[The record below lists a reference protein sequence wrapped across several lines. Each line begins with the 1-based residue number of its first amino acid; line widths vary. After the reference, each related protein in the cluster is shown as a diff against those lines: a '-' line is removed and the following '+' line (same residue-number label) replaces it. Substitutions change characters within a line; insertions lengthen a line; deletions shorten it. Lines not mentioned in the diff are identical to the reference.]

1 MRLIYSVGGAAITY
15 LLTPCFT
22 TALIVRALIFIIYL
36 PLPTNVDNFFAMYL
50 MLKRFEQQF

>member
-22 TALIVRALIFIIYL
+22 TALIVGALVFIIYL

-50 MLKRFEQQF
+50 MLKRFGQQF